1 MRRVPD
7 VRRAAVGVAL
17 ALALLVPAPAAQAAP
32 AAAQSHALGVPG
44 DVRRLQVGHWV
55 RVKGTL
61 EAGGVFRGQVVEVRE
76 PADKEGLLGTVESVG
91 ADGQEF
97 VLLGQRVSASA
108 RTQWDGV
115 DPGSLAGARVEVEGH
130 WRGPGKFSAREIT
143 LRKPGRDR
151 VEGRVDGL
159 VPRPGGGVELQLL
172 HLRVLLDADVPVESD
187 RALEDLPL
195 APGHP
200 RQEARQVRDDDD
212 RIEGA
217 TALTESLSFGGQ
229 LEVEAERRRNLD
241 LDDEQRTDRLDT
253 GQSLRGELFW
263 EPSDDVFA
271 LFGFR
276 GSKGVSHRTNDSN
289 ERDVDGTVTELYGYW
304 RDPLRLGFDL
314 QAGRQDFDEPREWVH
329 DENLDALRLL
339 WRGAGVRLE
348 LSAST
353 VLSDGSPRDREY
365 DNLLAYLSNGDWNR
379 HLAAWVLRR
388 TDHEGPGED
397 EPLHAGVRAL
407 GEWLPDQEVWLEAA
421 WLRGQADDGLDR
433 RAFGWDLGT
442 TWSPSVLAP
451 FRLTAGLARGSGD
464 DDPSDGV
471 DGTFRQTGLHDNNG
485 RFGGQTSFRYY
496 GEVVDPELANLQV
509 GTLGVGFDP
518 RDDLSL
524 DLVWHGLRQDH
535 AAAQQFDTNLKHK
548 PDGVHRELGH
558 ELDLV
563 LGWRPERDWDAELV
577 VGTFQPGG
585 AFPGGDRAWLVS
597 AQVRW
602 RF

>member
-1 MRRVPD
+1 MKPEPD
-7 VRRAAVGVAL
+7 AWRAAARSALLLAILAAAL
-17 ALALLVPAPAAQAAP
+17 AAQEAPPVPQPAQVAT
-32 AAAQSHALGVPG
+32 G
-44 DVRRLQVGHWV
+44 DVQTLQVGHWV
-55 RVKGTL
+55 RVKGLVAAPGLFTG
-61 EAGGVFRGQVVEVRE
+61 ESVEVRE
-76 PADKEGLLGTVESVG
+76 PRDEESLLGTVEAVG
-91 ADGQEF
+91 ADGQDF
-97 VLLGQRVSASA
+97 VLLGQRVSVSA

-115 DPGSLAGARVEVEGH
+115 EPASLAGARVEVEGH
-130 WRGPGKFSAREIT
+130 WRGAGKFSARQIT

-151 VEGRVDGL
+151 VEGRVDAI

-172 HLRVLLDADVPVESD
+172 HLRVTLAAGAPVEAGHPLD
-187 RALEDLPL
+187 QLPL
-195 APGHP
+195 APGRP
-200 RQEARQVRDDDD
+200 RQDARQVRDDDD

-217 TALTESLSFGGQ
+217 TSLGETLSFGGQ
-229 LEVEAERRRNLD
+229 LEVQRERRHNLD
-241 LDDEQRTDRLDT
+241 LDDDQSTDRLDT
-253 GQSLRGELFW
+253 GQSLRGELTW

-276 GSKGVSHRTNDSN
+276 ETKDVSRRTNDAN
-289 ERDVDGTVTELYGYW
+289 ERSIDGTVTELYGYW
-304 RDPLRLGFDL
+304 RDPLRLGFDV
-314 QAGRQDFDEPREWVH
+314 QAGRQDFDEPREWIH

-339 WRGAGVRLE
+339 WRAEGVRLE
-348 LSAST
+348 VSAST
-353 VLSDGSPRDREY
+353 VLTDGSPRDREY

-388 TDHEGPGED
+388 TDHEGAVED
-397 EPLHAGVRAL
+397 EPLHVGVRAL

-433 RAFGWDLGT
+433 RAFGFDAGS
-442 TWSPSVLAP
+442 TWSPPVLEP
-451 FRLTAGLARGSGD
+451 FRLTAGFAYGSGD
-464 DDPSDGV
+464 DDPADRV

-485 RFGGQTSFRYY
+485 RFGGLTSFRYY

-509 GTLGVGFDP
+509 GTLALGARP
-518 RDDLSL
+518 REDLSL
-524 DLVWHGLRQDH
+524 DLVWHGLRQDE
-535 AAAQQFDTNLKHK
+535 AAATQTDTNLKLK

-563 LGWRPERDWDAELV
+563 LGWRPDRDWDAELV
-577 VGTFQPGG
+577 VGTFQPGR